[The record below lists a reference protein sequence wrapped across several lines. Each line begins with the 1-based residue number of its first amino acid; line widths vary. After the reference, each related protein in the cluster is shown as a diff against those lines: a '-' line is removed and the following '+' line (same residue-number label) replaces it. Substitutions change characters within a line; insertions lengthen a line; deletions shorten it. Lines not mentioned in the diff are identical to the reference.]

1 MPKVDLSIIVPCFN
15 EGPTFESSVKKIIG
29 VAKNLEKTW
38 EIIFVEDKSVDGTK
52 IPVEKITKKY
62 KNIYAIFHKKNE
74 GRGKC
79 VAEGIKKATGEICG
93 YLDVDL
99 EVSANYIPIF
109 IESIGEG
116 NDMAVATR
124 FYERG
129 GLKSLN
135 RFFASR
141 GYSQVVRLVLNLPL
155 SDTEAGYK
163 FFNRKRIL
171 PVLSKVKNKHWF
183 WDTEICAQAHY
194 NGLKIIEIPVIFKR
208 RLDKKSTVKVIP
220 DSIHFA
226 LSILKFK
233 LNRIFK

>member
-1 MPKVDLSIIVPCFN
+1 MPKVDLSIIIPCYN
-15 EGPTFESSVKKIIG
+15 EGPTFESSVKKIIE

-38 EIIFVEDKSVDGTK
+38 EIIFVEDKSVDDTK
-52 IPVEKITKKY
+52 ITVEKITKKY
-62 KNIYAIFHKKNE
+62 RNIYAIFHKKNE

-79 VAEGIKKATGEICG
+79 VAEGIKKAIGEICG

-109 IESIGEG
+109 IESIREG

-124 FYERG
+124 FYESG

-141 GYSQVVRLVLNLPL
+141 GYSQIVRLVLNLPL

-194 NGLKIIEIPVIFKR
+194 NGLKIVEIPVIFKR

>member
-1 MPKVDLSIIVPCFN
+1 MPKVDLSIIVPCYN
-15 EGPTFESSVKKIIG
+15 EGPTFESSVKKIIE

-38 EIIFVEDKSVDGTK
+38 EIIFVEDKSVDDTK
-52 IPVEKITKKY
+52 ITVEKITKKY

-124 FYERG
+124 FYESG

-135 RFFASR
+135 RFFVSR
-141 GYSQVVRLVLNLPL
+141 GYFQVVRLFLNLPL

-194 NGLKIIEIPVIFKR
+194 YGLKIVEIPVIFKR

-233 LNRIFK
+233 LNRIIK